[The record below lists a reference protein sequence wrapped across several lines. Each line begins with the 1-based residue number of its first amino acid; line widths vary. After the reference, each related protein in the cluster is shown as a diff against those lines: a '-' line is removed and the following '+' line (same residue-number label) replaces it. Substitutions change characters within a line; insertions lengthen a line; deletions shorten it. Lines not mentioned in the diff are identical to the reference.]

1 MGWILAILRVDLAVE
16 QAQKPSMPKKKE
28 PPLSAE
34 EQRKR
39 FEELARESGA
49 RTSSKDMREALKRA
63 AQSDAGKTKSR

>member
-1 MGWILAILRVDLAVE
+1 
-16 QAQKPSMPKKKE
+16 MPKKKE

-49 RTSSKDMREALKRA
+49 RTSSKDLRGTLKRVA
-63 AQSDAGKTKSR
+63 KSDAGKAKSR